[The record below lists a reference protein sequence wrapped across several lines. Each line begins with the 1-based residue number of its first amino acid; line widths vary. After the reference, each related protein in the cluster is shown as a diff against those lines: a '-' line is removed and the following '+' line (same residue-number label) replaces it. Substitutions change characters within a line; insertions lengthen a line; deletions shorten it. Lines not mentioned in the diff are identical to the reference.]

1 MPVEIS
7 KCHKLKEL
15 DLKNTYVIT
24 LPREMANLTSLL
36 LLNLDGCPTKETLT
50 NIYNE

>member
-1 MPVEIS
+1 VPLEIS

-15 DLKNTYVIT
+15 DLKNTYVIS

-36 LLNLDGCPTKETLT
+36 MLNLDGCPMKETLSNT
-50 NIYNE
+50 YS

>member
-1 MPVEIS
+1 LREVPIEIS

-24 LPREMANLTSLL
+24 LPRDLANLTSLL
-36 LLNLDGCPTKETLT
+36 LLNLDGCPLKESL
-50 NIYNE
+50 